1 LNRPNYQIS
10 VLIILTV
17 TTALCSLDQTADASP
32 KINQD
37 LNRNNAD
44 AAMPSFYDI
53 DLADGAL
60 NVSIDP
66 RDKIPPYDLIIKILI
81 KRSALPNG
89 TWSSTQLQFSP
100 LGKTQTIGGQVT
112 CTNKPTPSISLETLQ
127 STFRLRMRSNNNFGS
142 AFDWRLYPGQYRA
155 NLRLFS
161 EPDCNR
167 RVSTASVSKV
177 ITVKEVS
184 NKTQS
189 LQNPF

>member
-1 LNRPNYQIS
+1 
-10 VLIILTV
+10 
-17 TTALCSLDQTADASP
+17 
-32 KINQD
+32 
-37 LNRNNAD
+37 
-44 AAMPSFYDI
+44 MPSFYDI
-53 DLADGAL
+53 DLGDDAL

-66 RDKIPPYDLIIKILI
+66 RDKIPPYDLLVNILI
-81 KRSALPNG
+81 KRSALANG
-89 TWSSTQLQFSP
+89 NWASTQLQFSP

-112 CTNKPTPSISLETLQ
+112 CTNKPTPSISLEALQ

-155 NLRLFS
+155 NLKLFS

-167 RVSTASVSKV
+167 RVSKASLSKV
-177 ITVKEVS
+177 ITVKEAS